1 MAGKV
6 LILMGSRSDAEV
18 MGEAAQ
24 VLAEYGIPHTLTVA
38 SAHRS
43 PDRTRKLA
51 RGAEKDGYSIV
62 IAGAGAAA
70 HLAGFVAAETAL
82 PVIGVPLPGSP
93 LLGFDA
99 LLSTVQM
106 PAGVPVATMGIGK
119 AGARNAGYLA
129 LRILALASPELR
141 TRVREH
147 RIRMAGAVAAA
158 AEEVR

>member
-6 LILMGSRSDAEV
+6 LILMGSKSDAED

-24 VLAEYGIPHTLTVA
+24 VLAEYGIPYTLTVA

-43 PDRTRKLA
+43 PERTRKLA
-51 RGAEKDGYSIV
+51 RGAEKDGYSVV

-70 HLAGFVAAETAL
+70 HLAGFVAAETVL
-82 PVIGVPLPGSP
+82 PVIGVPLAGSP
-93 LLGFDA
+93 LLGFDS

-106 PAGVPVATMGIGK
+106 PVGVPVATMAVGK

-129 LRILALASPELR
+129 LRILALSSPELR

-147 RIRMAGAVAAA
+147 RTRMSGEVASA